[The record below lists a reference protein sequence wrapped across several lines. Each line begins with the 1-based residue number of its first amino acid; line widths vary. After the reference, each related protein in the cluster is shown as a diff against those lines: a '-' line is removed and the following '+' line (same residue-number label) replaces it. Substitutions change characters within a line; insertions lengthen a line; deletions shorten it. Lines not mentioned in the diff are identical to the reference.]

1 MDKTILNQRVRV
13 TEYHYEDSP
22 EREYILLD
30 TATGRVCL
38 GTSGDPGLYESWD
51 EMLEDT
57 DGLRGIETSPEM
69 WLEEWLTIDC
79 RIPADWL
86 DDPEWLEDEHG
97 CMEELENHIGIG
109 EALWLAKL

>member
-1 MDKTILNQRVRV
+1 MDKTILHERVRV

-38 GTSGDPGLYESWD
+38 GTNGDPRFYESWD
-51 EMLEDT
+51 EMLEDI
-57 DGLRGIETSPEM
+57 DNLRGIETSSEM
-69 WLEEWLTIDC
+69 WLEEWLTIER

-97 CMEELENHIGIG
+97 FMEELENHIGIG